1 MQAQLHTPQQ
11 AASWLRERVTG
22 QLQTDHRKLHAGDGF
37 IAMPGLSVD
46 ARQFVPQALHDG
58 AAACLVDAHDAAQWS
73 VDDARVAPY
82 PRLKSDSAQIAA
94 AFYDHPSRRV
104 QVLAITG
111 TNGKTTSAWWL
122 AQALNA
128 LGSHPVCAL
137 VGTLGIGIAP
147 ADAASLNGLSPSGLT
162 TPDGVLLQH
171 SLRSF
176 AGQGLDYCA
185 LEASSIGIEEG
196 RLNGTRIR
204 LAVLTNF
211 TQDHLDYH
219 GTMQAY
225 WAAKRRLFAW
235 AGLQAAVLNI
245 DDDQGAVLASELS
258 AQAPEIDLW
267 TVSTHLAARV
277 QARDIA
283 HGVLGLQFSVVEG
296 TQRCLL
302 RTRIIGGY
310 NVSNLLGVI
319 ASLRALGIDLATAV
333 QACCNL
339 PPVPGRLQCLG
350 GQDAP
355 LAVVDYAHTPDAL
368 QKTLEALRPVAQ
380 QRGGGL
386 WCVFGCGGDR
396 DSAKR
401 PLMGAIAASKA
412 DHIVLTSDN
421 PRRENPA
428 SIISHILAGMGGQ
441 PHIQVQA
448 DRAQAIAEALTQA
461 DAKDVVLIAG
471 KGHEAA
477 QEVAGQKFI
486 FSDADHANIALALR
500 TQRLAA

>member
-1 MQAQLHTPQQ
+1 MQALLQTPQQ
-11 AASWLRERVTG
+11 AAAWLRERVTG
-22 QLQTDHRKLHAGDGF
+22 HLQTDHRKLHAGDGF

-58 AAACLVDAHDAAQWS
+58 AAACLVDAQDAGPHS
-73 VDDARVAPY
+73 VQDARVASY
-82 PRLKSDSAQIAA
+82 PQLKDDSAQIAA
-94 AFYDHPSRRV
+94 AFYAQPSRSL
-104 QVLAITG
+104 QVLAVTG
-111 TNGKTTSAWWL
+111 TNGKTSSAWWL

-128 LGSHPVCAL
+128 MGATPACAI
-137 VGTLGIGIAP
+137 VGTLGIGIA
-147 ADAASLNGLSPSGLT
+147 ATDASSLNGLSPSGLT
-162 TPDGVLLQH
+162 TPDGVLLQQ
-171 SLRSF
+171 SLRAF
-176 AGQGLDYCA
+176 ADQGLDYVA

-196 RLNGTRIR
+196 RLNGTRLR
-204 LAVLTNF
+204 LAVFTNF

-219 GTMQAY
+219 GSMHAY

-235 AGLQAAVLNI
+235 PGLQAAVLNI
-245 DDDQGAVLASELS
+245 DDDQGAVLAEELR

-267 TVSTHLAARV
+267 TVSTHLPARL
-277 QARDIA
+277 QALDIELGA
-283 HGVLGLQFSVVEG
+283 QGLQFAVVEG
-296 TQRCLL
+296 AQRCLL

-319 ASLRALGIDLATAV
+319 ASLRALGMDLATAV
-333 QACCNL
+333 QACSNVS
-339 PPVPGRLQCLG
+339 PVPGRLQCLG
-350 GQDAP
+350 GHDAP

-368 QKTLEALRPVAQ
+368 QKTLDALRPVAQ
-380 QRGGGL
+380 RRGGAL

-421 PRRENPA
+421 PRSENPA
-428 SIISHILAGMGGQ
+428 TIISHILAGMGGQ

-448 DRAQAIAEALTQA
+448 DRAQAIAESLTQA

-486 FSDADHANIALALR
+486 FSDADHADIALALR
-500 TQRLAA
+500 AQRVAA

>member
-1 MQAQLHTPQQ
+1 MQALLHTPEQ
-11 AASWLRERVTG
+11 AAAWLRERVPG
-22 QLQTDHRKLHAGDGF
+22 QLQTDHRKLHPGDAF
-37 IAMPGLSVD
+37 IAMPGVSFD
-46 ARQFVPQALHDG
+46 ARQFVPQALQDG
-58 AAACLVDAHDAAQWS
+58 AAACLVDAQDAAQTNLE
-73 VDDARVAPY
+73 DARVAPFVG
-82 PRLKSDSAQIAA
+82 LKNASARIAA
-94 AFYDHPSRRV
+94 AFYAHPSRSV

-111 TNGKTTSAWWL
+111 TNGKTSSAWWL
-122 AQALNA
+122 SQALNA
-128 LGSHPVCAL
+128 MGPKPVCAL

-147 ADAASLNGLSPSGLT
+147 SDAASLNGLSPSGLT

-171 SLRSF
+171 SLRTF
-176 AGQGLDYCA
+176 ADQGLDFCA

-196 RLNGTRIR
+196 RLDGTRIR
-204 LAVLTNF
+204 LAVFTNF

-219 GTMQAY
+219 GSMQAY

-235 AGLQAAVLNI
+235 PGLQAAVLNI
-245 DDDQGAVLASELS
+245 DDDQGAVLAAEL
-258 AQAPEIDLW
+258 AEQAPEIDLW
-267 TVSTHLAARV
+267 PVSTHLPARL

-283 HGVLGLQFSVVEG
+283 HNTQGLQFFVVEG
-296 TQRCLL
+296 VQCCLL

-319 ASLRALGIDLATAV
+319 ASLRALGMDLASAV
-333 QACCNL
+333 QACSNVS
-339 PPVPGRLQCLG
+339 PVPGRLQCLG

-368 QKTLEALRPVAQ
+368 QKTLDALRPVAQ
-380 QRGGGL
+380 QRGGAL

-396 DSAKR
+396 DNAKR

-421 PRRENPA
+421 PRSENPA
-428 SIISHILAGMGGQ
+428 TIISHILAGMGGQ
-441 PHIQVQA
+441 PQIQVQA
-448 DRAQAIAEALTQA
+448 DRAQAIAQALTQA
-461 DAKDVVLIAG
+461 DASDVVLIAG

-486 FSDADHANIALALR
+486 FSDADHAGIALALR
-500 TQRLAA
+500 AQRLAA

>member
-1 MQAQLHTPQQ
+1 MQAPLQTPQQ
-11 AASWLRERVTG
+11 AAAWLRERVPG

-46 ARQFVPQALHDG
+46 ARQFVPQALQDG
-58 AAACLVDAHDAAQWS
+58 AAACLVDAQDATLLS
-73 VDDARVAPY
+73 LDDARVAPY
-82 PRLKSDSAQIAA
+82 TGLKKDSAKIAA
-94 AFYDHPSRRV
+94 AFYDHPSRSV

-111 TNGKTTSAWWL
+111 TNGKTSSAWWL
-122 AQALNA
+122 SQALNA
-128 LGSHPVCAL
+128 MGAKPVCAL
-137 VGTLGIGIAP
+137 IGTLGIGIAP
-147 ADAASLNGLSPSGLT
+147 TDVANPNGLNPSGLT
-162 TPDGVLLQH
+162 TPDGVLLQG

-176 AGQGLDYCA
+176 ADQGLDYCA
-185 LEASSIGIEEG
+185 LEASSIGMEEG
-196 RLNGTRIR
+196 RLDGTRIR

-219 GTMQAY
+219 GSMQAY

-235 AGLQAAVLNI
+235 PGLQAAVLNI
-245 DDDQGAVLASELS
+245 DDDQGAVLAAEL
-258 AQAPEIDLW
+258 ATQAPEIDLW
-267 TVSTHLAARV
+267 TVSTHLAARL
-277 QARDIA
+277 QALEIE
-283 HGVLGLQFSVVEG
+283 HGAQGLQFTVVEG
-296 TQRCLL
+296 AQRCLL

-319 ASLRALGIDLATAV
+319 ASLRALGIDLSTAV
-333 QACCNL
+333 QACGNL

-350 GQDAP
+350 GHEAP

-368 QKTLEALRPVAQ
+368 QKTLDALRPVAQ
-380 QRGGGL
+380 QRGGAL

-396 DSAKR
+396 DNAKR

-421 PRRENPA
+421 PRTENPA
-428 SIISHILAGMGGQ
+428 TIIAHILAGMGGQ
-441 PHIQVQA
+441 PHIHVQA
-448 DRAQAIAEALTQA
+448 DRAQAIAQALTQA
-461 DAKDVVLIAG
+461 DASDVVLIAG

-486 FSDADHANIALALR
+486 FSDADHADIALALR
-500 TQRLAA
+500 AQRMAA